1 MALKSKVIFRERG
14 KGEQQG
20 AFIHVS
26 SATQEKTKNFLENLT
41 VAGCET
47 LITYERPGR
56 NVNRQE
62 VVRHRRTTDFVCC
75 SPTWQHEKLFLN
87 LVELI
92 CRPAVTEPSFF
103 M

>member
-41 VAGCET
+41 VSLHSAGC
-47 LITYERPGR
+47 
-56 NVNRQE
+56 
-62 VVRHRRTTDFVCC
+62 C
-75 SPTWQHEKLFLN
+75 FLTCVACDGWMVGPVWVH
-87 LVELI
+87 LW
-92 CRPAVTEPSFF
+92 
-103 M
+103 